1 MSSTAK
7 DLYASLGRLAYG
19 TVRPLLRVYITPKH
33 HRVRVLLLNDHNEVL
48 LVRSWLGHQRW
59 TLPGGGIRRSE
70 SPRQAAIREVEEET
84 GIALQAVEQLGSF
97 TNPFPESRY
106 TVACFM
112 AYISKREPYLAR
124 HRRLEVLDIGWFP
137 LGSLPKNYSP
147 IVDLALALR
156 T

>member
-1 MSSTAK
+1 MSSAAK
-7 DLYASLGRLAYG
+7 ELYASLGRLAYS
-19 TVRPLLRVYITPKH
+19 TVRPLLKVYITPKH
-33 HRVRVLLLNDHNEVL
+33 HRVRVLLLNDQNEVL

-84 GIALQAVEQLGSF
+84 GISLQAVEQLGSF

-106 TVACFM
+106 TVACFTTN
-112 AYISKREPYLAR
+112 IPKKEPYLAR

-137 LGSLPKNYSP
+137 LGKLPKNYSP